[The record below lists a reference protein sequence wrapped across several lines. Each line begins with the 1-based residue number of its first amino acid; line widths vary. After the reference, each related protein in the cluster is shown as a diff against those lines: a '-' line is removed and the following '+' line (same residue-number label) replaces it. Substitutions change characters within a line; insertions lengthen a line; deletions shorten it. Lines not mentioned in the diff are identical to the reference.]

1 MEQVLNRVDR
11 NQAFIKFLIFFLV
24 TIVLT
29 VAAIFVNYKLPSK
42 ENTRLREQAA
52 VQRQSDAGELR
63 FLAIMKEA
71 VDLQDSIKDG
81 GMQTGSI
88 KTQLDNAMDNLYRIS
103 KSDNSIYGQL
113 NKVIYDKIQEVEQK
127 KISIQQ
133 VNKDIQAKYS
143 SLQIELQNCQKALSE
158 KPVTTP

>member
-42 ENTRLREQAA
+42 ENSKLREQAELR
-52 VQRQSDAGELR
+52 RQEDAGELK

-71 VDLQDSIKDG
+71 VDLQDSMREG
-81 GMQTGSI
+81 GMKAVLNSKIG
-88 KTQLDNAMDNLYRIS
+88 NLYQIS
-103 KSDNSIYGQL
+103 QSDNTSYGQL
-113 NKVIYDKIQEVEQK
+113 NKVIAKKLQEIEDQK
-127 KISIQQ
+127 DRISSIIKS
-133 VNKDIQAKYS
+133 NEAKYTS
-143 SLQIELQNCQKALSE
+143 MQIDLQNCQKALALSE
-158 KPVTTP
+158 QKPVTPP